1 MKVLGQQGQ
10 GCSLSI
16 LIVFCNAFFAWGG
29 GVILKNRFLPLHVFC
44 KTFMWYLHAF
54 HTCFGVWLKVTFR
67 L

>member
-10 GCSLSI
+10 GCSLLI

-29 GVILKNRFLPLHVFC
+29 VILKNRFLPLLAFC
-44 KTFMWYLHAF
+44 KAFVRYLHAF
-54 HTCFGVWLKVTFR
+54 HACFGAWLKVTFR

>member
-29 GVILKNRFLPLHVFC
+29 VILKNRFLPLLAFC
-44 KTFMWYLHAF
+44 KVFMCYLHAF
-54 HTCFGVWLKVTFR
+54 HACF
-67 L
+67 

>member
-29 GVILKNRFLPLHVFC
+29 NFEESFHAVARVLLNIYVVFACFSYLFLSVAKSHF
-44 KTFMWYLHAF
+44 
-54 HTCFGVWLKVTFR
+54 
-67 L
+67 